1 MAPETAPRVLL
12 PLALPL
18 ALPRATRPADLARA
32 VVLVRAEAF
41 LRRAVAVRFFVA
53 WAKTSPDGVVS
64 KVVTRARKG
73 YMERRKSVA
82 DRLSLTSEST
92 IVRVVNP
99 LISPSR

>member
-1 MAPETAPRVLL
+1 MAPETAPRVL
-12 PLALPL
+12 LPL

-64 KVVTRARKG
+64 KVVTRAQKG
-73 YMERRKSVA
+73 YMERRKSVC
-82 DRLSLTSEST
+82 LLYT
-92 IVRVVNP
+92 
-99 LISPSR
+99 SPSPRDKRQSRMPSSA